1 MGRNRPPFDSPP
13 PGVPMGAIMGGPP
26 PRRPPSAQLEAKIVP
41 RADVQKALYNASAV
55 LAASNAQLLQA
66 LALLSETHL
75 ACKQTVQNAREMDG
89 PVMVGGVHISAAQ
102 FAERFEIARQE
113 DADAVAKAIAIIQT
127 AVEHI
132 GDERLIELADR
143 GAGK

>member
-55 LAASNAQLLQA
+55 LAASKAQLLQA

-75 ACKQTVQNAREMDG
+75 ACKQTVQNAR
-89 PVMVGGVHISAAQ
+89 
-102 FAERFEIARQE
+102 EIARQE